1 MKIRYS
7 TSRLK
12 RLASDLLQQRWLFL
26 LATVGTIVQVVLTI
40 YLPILIG
47 EAIDSVL
54 FPDAGRYLLPILSKM
69 GIVIVANT
77 VVQWLNPLIYNQLI
91 YSYSQQLR
99 NAVIQKIHHLPLA
112 YLDRQGSGD
121 LVSRLTTDVEQLN
134 NGLLMVFNQFFV
146 GVLTILVTIVT
157 MAKIDFFMMA
167 LVLLLTPLS
176 MLIAN
181 FIARKSY
188 KLFQKQTTARGL
200 QTQFIEESLSQE
212 SLIQS
217 FNAQEQFIANF
228 IKGNESYADYSQEA
242 IFYSSTVNPAT
253 RFVNALI
260 YAMIV
265 GFGAARIINGSSFTV
280 GQLVTFLNYVNQYT
294 KPFNDIS
301 SVMAEL
307 QSALACAERLY
318 TILDEKELVEIGK
331 EELTSETVFG
341 AIHFEHI
348 CFGYEKNKPLI
359 HDLNMT
365 IPAGSKVA
373 IVGPTG
379 AGKSTLINLLMRFY
393 NVDAGKIK
401 LDDRDITNYTRMSF
415 RQQFGMVLQETWL
428 KKTTIHNNIA
438 FGRPEA
444 SREEVIAAAKAANAH
459 FFIQQLP
466 NGYDTYLADAGD
478 SLSQGQRQLLT
489 IARVFLAVPK
499 ILILDE
505 ATSSIDTRTEVLIQK
520 AFNKLMV
527 GRTSFIIAHRLST
540 IQNADIILVL
550 VDGDIVEHGSHQE
563 LMQAKGM
570 YYQMQTAQG
579 SLAI

>member
-69 GIVIVANT
+69 GIVIVANA

-99 NAVIQKIHHLPLA
+99 NAVIQKIHHLSLA

-176 MLIAN
+176 MLIAD

-228 IKGNESYADYSQEA
+228 IKGNESYANYSQEA

-401 LDDRDITNYTRMSF
+401 LDDRDITNYTRISF
-415 RQQFGMVLQETWL
+415 RRQFGMVLQETWL
-428 KKTTIHNNIA
+428 KKTTIHDNIA
-438 FGRPEA
+438 FGQPEA

-550 VDGDIVEHGSHQE
+550 VDGDIAEHGSHQD
-563 LMQAKGM
+563 LIQAKGM

>member
-1 MKIRYS
+1 MKTRYS

-26 LATVGTIVQVVLTI
+26 LAIVGTIVQVVLTI

-69 GIVIVANT
+69 GIVIVANA

-112 YLDRQGSGD
+112 YLARQGSGD

-318 TILDEKELVEIGK
+318 MILDEKELVEIGT
-331 EELTSETVFG
+331 EELVSGGVLG
-341 AIHFEHI
+341 AIRFEHI

>member
-1 MKIRYS
+1 MKTRYS
-7 TSRLK
+7 KSSLQ

-26 LATVGTIVQVVLTI
+26 LATVGTIIQVALTI

-47 EAIDSVL
+47 NAVDSVL
-54 FPDAGRYLLPILSKM
+54 LSDASQHLFPILSKM
-69 GIVIVANT
+69 SMVIVANT
-77 VVQWLNPLIYNQLI
+77 AIQWFNPLIYNQLI
-91 YSYSQQLR
+91 YSYSQKLR
-99 NAVIQKIHHLPLA
+99 DAVIQKIHRLPLA

-146 GVLTILVTIVT
+146 GVLTIFVTIVT
-157 MAKIDFFMMA
+157 MARIDFFMMA

-176 MLIAN
+176 MLIAD

-228 IKGNESYADYSQEA
+228 TKGNESYADYSQEA

-318 TILDEKELVEIGK
+318 MILDEKELIEIGT
-331 EELTSETVFG
+331 EELVSGGVLG
-341 AIHFEHI
+341 AIRFEHI

-401 LDDRDITNYTRMSF
+401 LDDRDITNYTRVSF
-415 RQQFGMVLQETWL
+415 RRQFGMVLQETWL
-428 KKTTIHNNIA
+428 KKTTIHDNIA

-579 SLAI
+579 SLVI